1 MSIYFSEK
9 HYRFRLILKIKKNLY
24 MKITKILI
32 LHEGG
37 YTYEDTLKII
47 SDTSI
52 ATIASYEDYDNE

>member
-1 MSIYFSEK
+1 
-9 HYRFRLILKIKKNLY
+9 